1 VDRHD
6 RRPGERHD
14 QGAGIGLS
22 YQAELQGR
30 RAGKERRQANLAQQ
44 QALWDTAKANLARIR
59 PLAKKN
65 AVSQKDLDDAVGA
78 EQSLQAGVLASKA
91 AFEKAALDLEF
102 TKIKSP
108 IDGIAGLAAA
118 QIGNLVGPQTADL
131 TTVSTVDP
139 VKVYVAI
146 SEQEYMRFM
155 EEGQR
160 KEPAQLDLVLSD
172 GRIFPHKGKVAFA
185 DRQVDV
191 KTGSIRV
198 AAEFPNP
205 GNLLRPGQYAKIR
218 ASMKTRTGA
227 LLVPQRAVSDMQGS
241 YQLAVV
247 GKDNTVSL
255 RAVKVSERIG
265 SQWIIS
271 EGLQPGERVIVE
283 GIQKVKDGMTV
294 VPKLSGDSPAPA
306 PAPAPDK
313 R

>member
-1 VDRHD
+1 M
-6 RRPGERHD
+6 
-14 QGAGIGLS
+14 
-22 YQAELQGR
+22 
-30 RAGKERRQANLAQQ
+30 
-44 QALWDTAKANLARIR
+44 
-59 PLAKKN
+59 
-65 AVSQKDLDDAVGA
+65 SQKDLDDAVGA
-78 EQSLQAGVLASKA
+78 EQSLQAGVLAAKA

-155 EEGQR
+155 EEGAPQR
-160 KEPAQLDLVLSD
+160 AGSWILILSD
-172 GRIFPHKGKVAFA
+172 GSIFPQKGKVAFA

-247 GKDNTVSL
+247 GQGQYGK
-255 RAVKVSERIG
+255 
-265 SQWIIS
+265 
-271 EGLQPGERVIVE
+271 
-283 GIQKVKDGMTV
+283 
-294 VPKLSGDSPAPA
+294 PA
-306 PAPAPDK
+306 
-313 R
+313 RGQGG